1 MLAALTPAPS
11 RVEHLAD
18 CLEPFM
24 KHNNIFRKP
33 FVKRQDKEELLWYSL
48 VNQFRE
54 VPETEPLIVGRI
66 THKSATLAAQLFQ
79 QGQPFADKG
88 FSDSSPVKL
97 R

>member
-1 MLAALTPAPS
+1 M
-11 RVEHLAD
+11 
-18 CLEPFM
+18 
-24 KHNNIFRKP
+24 
-33 FVKRQDKEELLWYSL
+33 RQEEKEGLLWHSL

-66 THKSATLAAQLFQ
+66 THKSATLDAQLFQ
-79 QGQPFADKG
+79 QEQPFADKG